1 MSEKTEN
8 SSNVLDMFKWV
19 IIVALLAGVIV
30 ANNMLGE
37 VSVLIRAVGAVVAVA
52 IAAFIA
58 STTEKGQAFLTFAK
72 ESRIEVRKVV
82 WPTRTEANQTT
93 AIVLIA
99 TLVMGVILWVIDG
112 ILVNLVNFVMS
123 IGS

>member
-8 SSNVLDMFKWV
+8 TSNGLDMFKWV
-19 IIVALLAGVIV
+19 IVIALLLGVIV

-37 VSVLIRAVGAVVAVA
+37 LSVLIRALGAVVAVA
-52 IAAFIA
+52 IAGFIA

-93 AIVLIA
+93 AIVLVA
-99 TLVMGVILWVIDG
+99 TVFMGLVLWGIDG
-112 ILVNLVNFVMS
+112 ILVWLVGLVTG
-123 IGS
+123 I

>member
-8 SSNVLDMFKWV
+8 TSNSLDMFKWV
-19 IIVALLAGVIV
+19 IVIALLLGVIV

-37 VSVLIRAVGAVVAVA
+37 LSVLIRALGAVVAVA
-52 IAAFIA
+52 IAGFIA

-93 AIVLIA
+93 AIVLVA
-99 TLVMGVILWVIDG
+99 TVFMGLVLWGIDG
-112 ILVNLVNFVMS
+112 ILVWLVGLVTG
-123 IGS
+123 I